1 MNVIFYNCNFKISKD
16 FIDNL
21 ASFLKKTSS
30 ETKFRNL
37 RLFIMKLL
45 FAIEF
50 LLLHLLILN
59 LNFNFDDNE
68 FAKSNIL
75 IPLPVPTSIVCDP
88 FVIINFLYILQTSL
102 I

>member
-1 MNVIFYNCNFKISKD
+1 
-16 FIDNL
+16 
-21 ASFLKKTSS
+21 
-30 ETKFRNL
+30 
-37 RLFIMKLL
+37 MKLL

-50 LLLHLLILN
+50 SASSFVDSLN